1 MNVDGFHPNAVPVD
15 GRSLPDS
22 PTKVASAREARRAS
36 AAKPQDIAQV
46 RAALTDRYEHVD
58 SGSVAAVSYRPDRP
72 TSISITGKEGDDGGA
87 EIVDLETVVTA
98 RGLPLLPEKE
108 RQSVLAQEV
117 LRAYDS
123 VRGEGVSDSPDSPD
137 DLFNTTG

>member
-22 PTKVASAREARRAS
+22 PTKAASAREARRAS
-36 AAKPQDIAQV
+36 AVKPQDIAQV

-58 SGSVAAVSYRPDRP
+58 SDSVTAVSYRPDRP
-72 TSISITGKEGDDGGA
+72 TSSSLTVNEADEGGA

-123 VRGEGVSDSPDSPD
+123 VHGEGAPHSPDSPD